1 MNEHTSLAEELE
13 ELLPLLEPDEELV
26 ETVIDLEATEEF
38 SLLETT
44 ARALMVQLE
53 VIVKAELY
61 LELLVVGVEP
71 SVV

>member
-38 SLLETT
+38 SLLDTT
-44 ARALMVQLE
+44 ASALTVQLL
-53 VIVKAELY
+53 VIVSAELY